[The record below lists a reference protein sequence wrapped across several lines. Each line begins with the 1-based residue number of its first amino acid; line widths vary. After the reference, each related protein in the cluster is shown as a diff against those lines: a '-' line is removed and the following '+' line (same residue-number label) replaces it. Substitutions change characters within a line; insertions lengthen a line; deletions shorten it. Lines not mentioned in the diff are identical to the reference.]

1 MCVSWFYLYPYG
13 GTWRFEVFLS
23 LGHQHRLV
31 TRLHR
36 AVAARGGVPLAPC
49 RLHGQH
55 HHIGAV
61 QAVGRVVEGSTRAA
75 QTVRCPQ
82 DTPPRVPPLV
92 VGVLGGICAA
102 LGCHRDEGLGGGARW
117 HRRGRLCLI
126 ARCVRHRWR
135 ASRERSEWKRSY
147 CKAEVLKGREWRMII

>member
-1 MCVSWFYLYPYG
+1 MNLSYLNPYG
-13 GTWRFEVFLS
+13 RAWCFEVFLS
-23 LGHQHRLV
+23 LGHEHRLV
-31 TRLHR
+31 TCLHG
-36 AVAARGGVPLAPC
+36 AVAARGGVPLARRC
-49 RLHGQH
+49 LHGQRH
-55 HHIGAV
+55 RLGTV
-61 QAVGRVVEGSTRAA
+61 QAVGGVVEGSTRAA